1 MSSFS
6 PSSYLALFKIR
17 QTLVFDIGA
26 LLMRMFPT
34 MTVLAVVTTLTLSGW
49 GFSIAGTVSTVL
61 ALVMFFV
68 GPKISRKVDE
78 CGQSK
83 IVPFAVIVAIFGLCI
98 FIATLLLNL
107 PWWLIYVAALFM
119 GCTPNPQSMARTRW
133 SYLIESGKL
142 RQMLDEKGKTTQA
155 LPEVKTAFALEGIL
169 DDAAYMLGPSIA
181 IALSATFFPTAGMF
195 FAGIVLVLGTV
206 IMLSSR
212 ETEPIVGWKSVEEI
226 EAEGTAASNE
236 ACAVATGSKEE
247 AAVTGS
253 KAGATDAE
261 AEKILADNR
270 NMFFASSVVRAFFAI
285 MFMVGIFYGA
295 HDTVMIAVGEA
306 TGNAAF
312 TSLILLVAS
321 AISIFGSIIF
331 GSLNLKFGLDKQLL
345 AITLCYSAFYGCM
358 MFSDTLPVLAV
369 VACISAL
376 FFGPTVII
384 INTVC
389 EHCVPKS
396 RLTESLTWVSAGY
409 ALGTALIPTI
419 FGFVIDLLGAW
430 TSVHIA
436 GALAW
441 TIFVIAF
448 IVRPVVKKHQF

>member
-49 GFSIAGTVSTVL
+49 GFSLAGTVSTVL
-61 ALVMFFV
+61 ALVMFFA

-98 FIATLLLNL
+98 FIATLLFNL

-155 LPEVKTAFALEGIL
+155 LPEIKTAFALEGIL

-195 FAGIVLVLGTV
+195 FAGIVLVLGTI

-226 EAEGTAASNE
+226 EAE
-236 ACAVATGSKEE
+236 VQ
-247 AAVTGS
+247 
-253 KAGATDAE
+253 ATDTE
-261 AEKILADNR
+261 DKKLSNDNR

-321 AISIFGSIIF
+321 ALSIFGSIIF

-358 MFSDTLPVLAV
+358 MFSNTLPVLAV
-369 VACISAL
+369 VACISAI

-430 TSVHIA
+430 SSVHIA

-448 IVRPVVKKHQF
+448 IVRPVIKKHQF